1 LTAAA
6 AVSHDG
12 SETVI
17 GASCSLLLRMIPEMS
32 IWTLL
37 VFSVMLLVGP
47 WVLMPRRRR
56 DAEIRGLLQF
66 LWGINALICAFWY
79 RLEAE
84 QIAPLP
90 EHGGAIL
97 IANHTCPI
105 DSMLLQAASRRVLGF
120 LIAKE
125 YFDYWAFRWICR
137 LLRCIPVRRDGNDLA
152 ATRAALRALE
162 QGRVVPM
169 FPEGRILPTSG
180 RELGTPRPG
189 VAFIVLHARVPVI
202 PAYVWGTPET
212 NEFGKALLTPART
225 GVIFGAPINLA
236 EVAPEGPIDKAAL
249 TAVSERL
256 MDSIRALRAQVRGGE
271 APNLSNRTVEANG
284 PHGPRRPDGAAGAVS
299 SDRPT
304 VHEA

>member
-1 LTAAA
+1 M
-6 AVSHDG
+6 V
-12 SETVI
+12 
-17 GASCSLLLRMIPEMS
+17 PEMS
-32 IWTLL
+32 VWILFVL
-37 VFSVMLLVGP
+37 SVALLVGP
-47 WVLMPRRRR
+47 WVLMPRQRN
-56 DAEIRGLLQF
+56 DAEIRGLLKV

-84 QIAPLP
+84 RMAPLP

-137 LLRCIPVRRDGNDLA
+137 LLRCIPVRRDGHDLA

-180 RELGTPRPG
+180 RELGPPRPG

-212 NEFGKALLTPART
+212 NEFGKAFLTPAHARIIY
-225 GVIFGAPINLA
+225 GSPINLA
-236 EVAPEGPIDKAAL
+236 EIAPEGPIDKAAL
-249 TAVSERL
+249 VAVSERL
-256 MDSIRALRAQVRGGE
+256 MDSIRALRAQVQGGE
-271 APNLSNRTVEANG
+271 TWSGDNRMAEGNGSNGARGSE
-284 PHGPRRPDGAAGAVS
+284 GAASAISGN
-299 SDRPT
+299 RPT
-304 VHEA
+304 LSGA

>member
-1 LTAAA
+1 M
-6 AVSHDG
+6 
-12 SETVI
+12 E
-17 GASCSLLLRMIPEMS
+17 ASVDRRRFDVPCCRRMIPEMS
-32 IWTLL
+32 VWTLL
-37 VFSVMLLVGP
+37 MLSVALLVGP
-47 WVLMPRRRR
+47 WVLMPRRRN
-56 DAEIRGLLQF
+56 DAEIRGLLQL
-66 LWGINALICAFWY
+66 LWGINAVICAFWY

-84 QIAPLP
+84 RMAPLP

-137 LLRCIPVRRDGNDLA
+137 LLKCIPVRRDGHDLA

-212 NEFGKALLTPART
+212 RRIRQG
-225 GVIFGAPINLA
+225 
-236 EVAPEGPIDKAAL
+236 
-249 TAVSERL
+249 TA
-256 MDSIRALRAQVRGGE
+256 D
-271 APNLSNRTVEANG
+271 
-284 PHGPRRPDGAAGAVS
+284 AGACRGS
-299 SDRPT
+299 SSAPRSTWRRSPLRGRSTRP
-304 VHEA
+304 HWRP

>member
-1 LTAAA
+1 
-6 AVSHDG
+6 
-12 SETVI
+12 
-17 GASCSLLLRMIPEMS
+17 MIPEMS
-32 IWTLL
+32 VWTLL
-37 VFSVMLLVGP
+37 VLSIALLVGP
-47 WVLMPRRRR
+47 WVLMPRRRN
-56 DAEIRGLLQF
+56 DEEIHGLLQL
-66 LWGINALICAFWY
+66 LWGINALFCAFWY

-84 QIAPLP
+84 RMAPLP
-90 EHGGAIL
+90 EQGGAIL

-137 LLRCIPVRRDGNDLA
+137 LLKCIPVRRDGHDLA
-152 ATRAALRALE
+152 ATRSALRALA

-212 NEFGKALLTPART
+212 DEFGKALLTPARA
-225 GVIFGAPINLA
+225 GVVFGPPINPA
-236 EVAPEGPIDKAAL
+236 EVIPLEPIDKAAL
-249 TAVSERL
+249 AAVSERL
-256 MDSIRALRAQVRGGE
+256 MDSIRALRAQVHGDGASRSG
-271 APNLSNRTVEANG
+271 NRLVGANG
-284 PHGPRRPDGAAGAVS
+284 SDGARQPDGAAGAVS
-299 SDRPT
+299 GDRPA
-304 VHEA
+304 VQEA

>member
-1 LTAAA
+1 
-6 AVSHDG
+6 
-12 SETVI
+12 
-17 GASCSLLLRMIPEMS
+17 MS
-32 IWTLL
+32 VWTLL
-37 VFSVMLLVGP
+37 LLSVALMVGP
-47 WVLMPRRRR
+47 WLLMPRRRN
-56 DAEIRGLLQF
+56 DAEIHGLLQL
-66 LWGINALICAFWY
+66 LWAINALICAFWY

-84 QIAPLP
+84 RTAPLP

-137 LLRCIPVRRDGNDLA
+137 LLQCIPVRRDGHDLA

-212 NEFGKALLTPART
+212 NEFGKALLTPARA
-225 GVIFGAPINLA
+225 GVVFGSPINLA

-249 TAVSERL
+249 AAVSERL
-256 MDSIRALRAQVRGGE
+256 MDSIRALRAQVHAGGPPSRGNGM
-271 APNLSNRTVEANG
+271 VEANG
-284 PHGPRRPDGAAGAVS
+284 SDGPRRPDRAVGALSG
-299 SDRPT
+299 DHPT
-304 VHEA
+304 VQEA